1 MKTSFALLALA
12 VSALASPR
20 PDAVSSAISP
30 AASPPPGCT
39 PSFSGNFEVQIVN
52 VTTTTKR
59 DTPLEKRVVAC
70 GGTGTLVLT
79 LANGI
84 LTDAINRTGYI
95 ASNRQFQFDA
105 PPQAGAIYT
114 SGWTVC
120 ANSSLALGG
129 SAIFYQ
135 CLSGTFYN
143 LYDQSTGAQCSQVYI
158 QTVGCV
164 GGGASSSG
172 ASSSISSSSVV
183 TSATTSVS
191 GATSSSSSTSSS
203 SVATVTYYPA
213 PPVTTA
219 TVATVFTNGTTSA
232 TSAISSKISSASSA
246 TSSATAVVKQSTDG
260 QPQATTTASAGPA
273 LSTGKGSVLAVAKGG
288 WRSRRGWRLC
298 LLGRGGWVFSWH
310 DRMNGRV
317 GRWGV
322 IFWDEDAMYALM
334 SLLDWKLGLSMWL
347 RLFRKVRGERKGGGG
362 VASCIGFFIGA
373 AFPSGR
379 ISLLCRWLHSL
390 MAWGLW
396 PAAVV

>member
-59 DTPLEKRVVAC
+59 DTPLEKVRLMLLLFTTSSTLPINQPINPFLSPSLLQPDTSSPPHLSPCTSANPPLQRVVAC

-191 GATSSSSSTSSS
+191 GATSSSSTSSS

-232 TSAISSKISSASSA
+232 TSATSSKISSASSA

-288 WRSRRGWRLC
+288 LA
-298 LLGRGGWVFSWH
+298 V
-310 DRMNGRV
+310 
-317 GRWGV
+317 
-322 IFWDEDAMYALM
+322 AA
-334 SLLDWKLGLSMWL
+334 
-347 RLFRKVRGERKGGGG
+347 G
-362 VASCIGFFIGA
+362 VAAVF
-373 AFPSGR
+373 
-379 ISLLCRWLHSL
+379 
-390 MAWGLW
+390 AW
-396 PAAVV
+396 